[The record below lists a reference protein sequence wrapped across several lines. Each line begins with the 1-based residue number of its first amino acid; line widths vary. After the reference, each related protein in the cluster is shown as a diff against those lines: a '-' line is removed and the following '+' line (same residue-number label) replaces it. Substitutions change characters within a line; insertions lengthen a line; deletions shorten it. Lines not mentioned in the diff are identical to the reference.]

1 MPKKDLKNFKNN
13 HGKSFMIKTDADMEF
28 LIKKIISC
36 HNNHKKS
43 SKSKIN
49 LHTACDY
56 SFFMHQTFD
65 LSEKL
70 D

>member
-1 MPKKDLKNFKNN
+1 
-13 HGKSFMIKTDADMEF
+13 MIKTDADMES

-49 LHTACDY
+49 LHTGCDY

-65 LSEKL
+65 LSKKL